1 MKDYIKDKFGNI
13 IRIGDYV
20 FVACSVSKIARYKVE
35 RITPKGVC
43 LDKRYRNWANIN
55 AVAKDHTQELDYLLR
70 SRGLG

>member
-20 FVACSVSKIARYKVE
+20 FVACSASKIARYKVE
-35 RITPKGVC
+35 RITPKGVY
-43 LDKRYRNWANIN
+43 LDKRRWANIN

>member
-20 FVACSVSKIARYKVE
+20 FVACSASKIARRKVE
-35 RITPKGVC
+35 GITPKGVY
-43 LDKRYRNWANIN
+43 LSDGGWANIN